1 MRTRMLV
8 TVSPGFGNSAYSMP
22 HDRQMSEERERLVA
36 ELVRE
41 TRMMAQQMV
50 RFYDAVADQ
59 LGLHVT
65 DLACLGTLRDRRR
78 ATAGELATELGLTSG
93 AVTRV
98 IDRLHRS
105 GFVRRLR
112 DPNDGRRVIVEL
124 RPESEVSVAGL
135 FASQAAH
142 ITESVAD
149 HTDAQLRFL
158 LGYVRE
164 RTEVARGEAD
174 RLRRI
179 GKPHATRRSRS

>member
-1 MRTRMLV
+1 
-8 TVSPGFGNSAYSMP
+8 MP
-22 HDRQMSEERERLVA
+22 HDRQVSEERERLVA
-36 ELVRE
+36 QLVQE
-41 TRMMAQQMV
+41 TRLMAQQMV

-65 DLACLGTLRDRRR
+65 DLACLGMLRDRRR

-93 AVTRV
+93 AVTRMV
-98 IDRLHRS
+98 DRLHRH
-105 GFVRRLR
+105 GFVRRLP

-124 RPESEVSVAGL
+124 VPEAEVSVAGL
-135 FASQAAH
+135 FAGQAAQ
-142 ITESVAD
+142 ITESAAAL
-149 HTDAQLRFL
+149 TDTQLRFL

-179 GKPHATRRSRS
+179 GKPHATRRTKT

>member
-1 MRTRMLV
+1 MQHYRHV
-8 TVSPGFGNSAYSMP
+8 A
-22 HDRQMSEERERLVA
+22 EEREKLVA
-36 ELVRE
+36 ELVQE
-41 TRMMAQQMV
+41 TRLMARQMV

-78 ATAGELATELGLTSG
+78 ATAGELATELGLSSG

-98 IDRLHRS
+98 IDRLHRG
-105 GFVRRLR
+105 GFVRRLP
-112 DPNDGRRVIVEL
+112 DPRDGRRVIVEL
-124 RPESEVSVAGL
+124 IPEAEGSVVGL
-135 FASQAAH
+135 FAGQAAQ
-142 ITESVAD
+142 ITESAAD
-149 HTDAQLRFL
+149 LTDAQLRFL

-179 GKPHATRRSRS
+179 GKPHATRRART